1 MSYFEKINIY
11 VPETVGRVLENDA
24 MLFEIFKKDGRTIN
38 KNRFLSMLIRGYYNT
53 YEEETQ
59 KVYAAI
65 SEKLNKLIGDDDTKK
80 DIVTAI
86 INEVFRP
93 KVPARKGKKPARW
106 SLKPTVDTEGMINQI
121 MDNLGGDDYISQ
133 YFCRLLMSYCEMPFS
148 KRERIVFSSNYEMI
162 ENAIIN
168 GQGIMFNTIWDG
180 RKNHYVF
187 PYKLVVG
194 REEMFNYLLCCEKD
208 ERTGKLQAK
217 SYRLNRI
224 AKIDYSSKV
233 VELPALLQEKL
244 DKMIEYAPQFAINDD
259 EECCVRLNEYGIKL
273 FNRIYY
279 GRPQVECIE
288 ERDDGMY
295 YFFNCSEDQI
305 YLYFKRFEGDSAEVI
320 YPKRLRTRIKKFF
333 ADVSRK
339 YEEDDYE

>member
-11 VPETVGRVLENDA
+11 VPEAVGRELENDA

-59 KVYAAI
+59 KVYAAL
-65 SEKLNKLIGDDDTKK
+65 SEKLDKLIVDDDSKK

-86 INEVFRP
+86 INDVFRT
-93 KVPARKGKKPARW
+93 KVPTRKGKKPARW

-133 YFCRLLMSYCEMPFS
+133 YFCRLLVSYCEKSFPE
-148 KRERIVFSSNYEMI
+148 RERIVFKSNYELI
-162 ENAIIN
+162 EKAITSSR
-168 GQGIMFNTIWDG
+168 GIMFNTIWDG

-194 REEMFNYLLCCEKD
+194 REEMFNYLLCCERD

-233 VELPALLQEKL
+233 MELPDLLQEKL
-244 DKMIEYAPQFAINDD
+244 EKMVEYAPQFAINDD
-259 EECCVRLNEYGIKL
+259 EECCVRLSEYGIRS

-279 GRPQVECIE
+279 GRPQVERVE
-288 ERDDGMY
+288 ERDDGIY
-295 YFFNCSEDQI
+295 YFFSCSEDQV

-320 YPKRLRTRIKKFF
+320 YPKRLRNRMKKFYT
-333 ADVSRK
+333 AAGRK
-339 YEEDDYE
+339 YEEDDHE